1 MKKKYSGIGL
11 FFICILIIGL
21 FISRPKLINEQ
32 THVAAS
38 PAVIPT
44 LFLHG
49 YKGSERS
56 FSTMLER
63 MEQQNWGTKTLVCF
77 VHKNGRVSIR
87 GTLPKNVENPF
98 IQVIFE
104 NNRAQLSDQTKWL
117 QEIMKQLKERYYI
130 EEINVVGHSMGGLAL
145 TNYIQST
152 ENQDGYPKVQNLIT
166 IGSPFLGI
174 DQKGYFERN
183 YGKALIDLKPNSQA
197 LNKLSHHRTSFPDDI
212 QVLSIAG
219 VVEDPLTGDG
229 LVSLESAL
237 ANRNLI
243 NSDQFTGKV
252 VTSITATHSGLHEIE
267 VVDQLIANF
276 LWENIDE

>member
-1 MKKKYSGIGL
+1 MGDKNPW
-11 FFICILIIGL
+11 F
-21 FISRPKLINEQ
+21 
-32 THVAAS
+32 
-38 PAVIPT
+38 
-44 LFLHG
+44 
-49 YKGSERS
+49 
-56 FSTMLER
+56 
-63 MEQQNWGTKTLVCF
+63 CF

-183 YGKALIDLKPNSQA
+183 YGKALIDLKPHSQA
-197 LNKLSHHRTSFPDDI
+197 LNKLSHQRTSFPEDI

-243 NSDQFTGKV
+243 NSDQFTEKV